1 MCYIFHTNNFQ
12 NIPKS
17 RFDNRNENIKVLTKM
32 EVAIFEYVLHLRFAL
47 YRYHAVFIQIIIN
60 IFLIHRFLQEM
71 KTSNIYF
78 KYKKYFDEYFE
89 LKKKPITLL
98 YGHVLSMDPLKISY
112 ENLPKGNHNSLE
124 PIQAY

>member
-1 MCYIFHTNNFQ
+1 
-12 NIPKS
+12 
-17 RFDNRNENIKVLTKM
+17 
-32 EVAIFEYVLHLRFAL
+32 
-47 YRYHAVFIQIIIN
+47 
-60 IFLIHRFLQEM
+60 M